1 MVLYFIAKAQRPEI
15 YQWGYKMKRHSLNG
29 IGLNRVAWWNLSKT
43 TGPTDKLTLKSEGF
57 EPSSDHEMSK
67 HGRILVAMS
76 GGIDSSLAA
85 VMLHDEG
92 YEVIG
97 MTMKT
102 WDYAS
107 SGGTKKETG
116 CCSLD
121 SINDARNISVSL
133 GFPHYILD
141 IRAEFGDA
149 VIDHFTGEYLEGR
162 TPNPC
167 VMCNTHIKWDALLR
181 RADRLDC
188 ELIATGHYANIR
200 LVTTTP
206 VVRQSE
212 QDHQDTGEPLHGGD
226 SAGRYVISKGV
237 DTLKDQS
244 YVLWGVSQESLRR
257 TKLPLGHLRKTEIRE
272 MATERG
278 FIELVNKSESYEI
291 CFVPDND
298 YRGFLKRRV
307 PGLEAEVAG
316 GNFVMEGTGKIMG
329 KHEGYPF
336 YTIGQRKGLGMAFGQ
351 PMFVTEIRKETNEV
365 VLGVDTDLFRDGM
378 MVGKLNLQKY
388 DRIVGSLD
396 TVTKVRYKDAGT
408 RAMIS
413 QTRDPRTGNDQME
426 VLFEQGVSAIAP
438 GQAAVFYE
446 GDDVV
451 GGGWITKSFRQD
463 GV

>member
-1 MVLYFIAKAQRPEI
+1 
-15 YQWGYKMKRHSLNG
+15 
-29 IGLNRVAWWNLSKT
+29 
-43 TGPTDKLTLKSEGF
+43 
-57 EPSSDHEMSK
+57 MSK

-85 VMLHDEG
+85 VLLHEEG

-121 SINDARNISVSL
+121 SINDARNIAVNL

-141 IRAEFGDA
+141 IRNEFGDY
-149 VIDHFTGEYLEGR
+149 VIDHFTGEYIEGR

-167 VMCNTHIKWDALLR
+167 VLCNTHIKWDALLR

-188 ELIATGHYANIR
+188 ESIATGHYANIR
-200 LVTTTP
+200 NEGG
-206 VVRQSE
+206 RQ
-212 QDHQDTGEPLHGGD
+212 
-226 SAGRYVISKGV
+226 VISKGV

-244 YVLWGVSQESLRR
+244 YVLWGVSQESLSR

-272 MATERG
+272 MAKERG
-278 FIELVNKSESYEI
+278 FIELVTKSESYEI

-329 KHEGYPF
+329 KHQGYPF

-351 PMFVTEIRKETNEV
+351 PMFVTEIRKDTNEV
-365 VLGVDTDLFRDGM
+365 VLGVDKDLYRDGM
-378 MVGKLNLQKY
+378 IVSKLNLQKY
-388 DRIVGSLD
+388 ASIEQPIE
-396 TVTKVRYKDAGT
+396 TTTKVRYKHDGT
-408 RAMIS
+408 PATIS
-413 QTRDPRTGNDQME
+413 QSGDKIE
-426 VLFEQGVSAIAP
+426 VLFHEGVSAIAP

-446 GDDVV
+446 GDDVI
-451 GGGWITKSFRQD
+451 GGGWIMKSFRHSDLSDQSVD
-463 GV
+463 ITAQATAIV